1 MEVRARRCCGTFS
14 AERCEEGAK
23 KVPRLCAS
31 FLLARLWAACC
42 KQILV
47 PLSSSSSSSSV
58 ADSKVCVV
66 RGPFPLDLVFPD
78 NAAQAAEDR
87 LAWQEESSDGWQERH
102 DTAGTTQARQ
112 AGNTGRAGAEAD
124 HTARLISIIFISI
137 LEDQEKP
144 LLIPALIPAG
154 DVNRQTLGAA
164 RTTK

>member
-1 MEVRARRCCGTFS
+1 MSGS
-14 AERCEEGAK
+14 AK

-47 PLSSSSSSSSV
+47 PLSSSSSSSV
-58 ADSKVCVV
+58 ADSK
-66 RGPFPLDLVFPD
+66 
-78 NAAQAAEDR
+78 AAEDR

-137 LEDQEKP
+137 LEDQEEP

-154 DVNRQTLGAA
+154 DVNRQTSGAA